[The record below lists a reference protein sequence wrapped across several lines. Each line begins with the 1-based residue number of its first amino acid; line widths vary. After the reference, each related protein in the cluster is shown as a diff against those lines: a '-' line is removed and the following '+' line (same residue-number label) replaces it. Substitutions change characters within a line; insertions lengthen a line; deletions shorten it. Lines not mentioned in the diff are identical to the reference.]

1 MGAERQLIRDIQTEF
16 LEYRREDSSFSSK
29 VFSKAVSLINFEIT
43 YRQEADSLYN
53 AAQQL
58 MAGNLPHFLLSHE
71 NVSQVLTQTQN
82 YLQQREPH
90 MILSRL
96 DFGYYHS
103 EASFSTFRRG
113 NRVFIA
119 IDAPVIFYLPKMPF
133 HVYEVF
139 TLPLSTHHQHEFYS
153 ILATDISTLAFSR
166 DADHFLQIG
175 GQDAET
181 RGHDLGCSPFC
192 RNVY

>member
-16 LEYRREDSSFSSK
+16 LEYRREDSSFSHK
-29 VFSKAVSLINFEIT
+29 VLSKAVSLINFEIT
-43 YRQEADSLYN
+43 NRQEAESLYN

-58 MAGNLPHFLLSHE
+58 MVGNLPHFLLSHE

-103 EASFSTFRRG
+103 EASFST
-113 NRVFIA
+113 
-119 IDAPVIFYLPKMPF
+119 
-133 HVYEVF
+133 
-139 TLPLSTHHQHEFYS
+139 
-153 ILATDISTLAFSR
+153 SR
-166 DADHFLQIG
+166 
-175 GQDAET
+175 
-181 RGHDLGCSPFC
+181 
-192 RNVY
+192 